1 MRRAGAGAKWTAV
14 RFWDARVHWRTLLHR
29 IGSIARQ
36 NAAFY
41 SILIGN
47 ISLKLPDD
55 LLAQLDENPE
65 FRDLLF
71 AYVDVAEPHGRIAA

>member
-1 MRRAGAGAKWTAV
+1 MTPESVSSSKRIESVWPERASCQMCI
-14 RFWDARVHWRTLLHR
+14 RD
-29 IGSIARQ
+29 RQ